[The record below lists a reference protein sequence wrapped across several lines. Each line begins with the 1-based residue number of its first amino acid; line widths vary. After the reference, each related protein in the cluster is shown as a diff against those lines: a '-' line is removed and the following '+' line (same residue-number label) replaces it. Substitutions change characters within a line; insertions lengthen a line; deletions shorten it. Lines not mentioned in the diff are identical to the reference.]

1 MSSPEEEFLPPGLYE
16 RLVDRLLEKRVG
28 ELESAGLKVDRVSV
42 GSAELPFLLSRY
54 LEKRLLS
61 GLRELSGESPD
72 NLRIAFA
79 NQILSLLAALSP
91 GESPPELFSPASMIV
106 SVPPVF
112 SGGPAV
118 LEPPLTGLSEST
130 LLTGAPDDPSLLSEL
145 DKEIR
150 SADRIDILM
159 SFIKWSGLRILRPA
173 LLEATSRGT
182 VPVRVLTTTYLGAT
196 EIACLDFLSAL
207 PGTEVRI
214 SFDEHRTRLHAKAW
228 LFERKSGFSTAY
240 VGSSNISNPALT
252 SGLEWNLKV
261 TMEDQPGVLEKIRG
275 TFETYWNEAST
286 FVPYSSEKKADVQK
300 ILSRSRSRD
309 DFSDTIP
316 FDIRPYPFQEEV
328 LDRLEAER
336 EVHGSFRNL
345 VVSATG
351 TGKTVIAAFDFRRF
365 REQKPDA
372 TFLFVAHRQE
382 ILEQSLKQFRHILE
396 DRNFGELWVA
406 GSRPVHGQHVF
417 ASIQSLDRAAVG
429 RISPEQFDYVVI
441 DEIHHGMASTY
452 RRLLET
458 LKPRILLGLTATPER
473 SDGLDVRRYF
483 NDRMAADIRLGEAID
498 RNLLCPFHYFGVTD
512 SVDYRNLR
520 WERGQYDR
528 RDLEHVLTGND
539 LRNRSVLRALRE
551 YCPDLSEVR
560 GIGFCVG
567 VRHAQEMSDLFNRAG
582 IPSASLS
589 ADSSREVR
597 DAVSAK
603 ISSGE
608 WKFIFVVDLYNEG
621 IDIPVVDTVLFL
633 RPTESLTI
641 FLQQLGR
648 GLRQRRGKTH
658 LTVLDFVGH
667 MHEKF
672 DCASRLSALSGQPS
686 YRIRKEVEEG
696 FPHLP
701 AGCVIQLERVA
712 RDHVLENIRKSLSL
726 RRGSWVE
733 KVREMAGD
741 LKRPPRLREFFQAF
755 RPPLPALYRKEG
767 QVFRGWKRFLVEA
780 GVIPDFSD
788 PDESI
793 LTRGIGRMVHLS
805 AGRYPDLLRG
815 MAGGEPV
822 GELEARFPPRQFLM
836 AHYALWGET
845 PEKTGLG
852 KVSETVQK
860 LRKNPVLC
868 DELQELLELSRDLAL
883 FPVFKTARTEDIP
896 LDVHGTYTRDEILAA
911 AGLFGF
917 DRRVEV
923 REGVRFV
930 PEAKLDL
937 LFVTLDKSEKEYSP
951 STMYEDYALSDRLFH
966 WQSQSTTNE
975 RSSTGQRYIHHQKT
989 GHRIFLFLRKKKKT
1003 ADRPFAVSEPYVFA
1017 GPVFYRSH
1025 QGSRPMTVIWELAF
1039 PLPAHLFRESARLGV
1054 RI

>member
-173 LLEATSRGT
+173 LMEATSRGT

-275 TFETYWNEAST
+275 TFATYWNEAST

-336 EVHGSFRNL
+336 EVHESFRNL

-441 DEIHHGMASTY
+441 DEIHHGMAPTY

-726 RRGSWVE
+726 RRGGWVE

-868 DELQELLELSRDLAL
+868 DELQELLELARDLAL

>member
-441 DEIHHGMASTY
+441 DEIHHGMAPTY

-658 LTVLDFVGH
+658 LTVLDFVGN

>member
-1 MSSPEEEFLPPGLYE
+1 VSSPEEEFLPPGLYE

-173 LLEATSRGT
+173 LMEATSRGT

-275 TFETYWNEAST
+275 TFATYWNEAST

-336 EVHGSFRNL
+336 EVHESFRNL

-441 DEIHHGMASTY
+441 DEIHHGMAPTY

-726 RRGSWVE
+726 RRGGWVE

-868 DELQELLELSRDLAL
+868 DELQELLELARDLAL

>member
-1 MSSPEEEFLPPGLYE
+1 VSSPEEEFLPPGLYE

-173 LLEATSRGT
+173 LMEATSRGT

-441 DEIHHGMASTY
+441 DEIHHGMAPTY

-868 DELQELLELSRDLAL
+868 DELQELLELARDLAL

>member
-658 LTVLDFVGH
+658 LTVLDFVGN

-868 DELQELLELSRDLAL
+868 DELQELLELARDLAL

>member
-173 LLEATSRGT
+173 LMEATSRGT

-441 DEIHHGMASTY
+441 DEIHHGMAPTY

-483 NDRMAADIRLGEAID
+483 NDRTAADIRLGEAID

-868 DELQELLELSRDLAL
+868 DELQELLELARDLAL

>member
-173 LLEATSRGT
+173 LMEATSRGT

-441 DEIHHGMASTY
+441 DEIHHGMAPTY

-755 RPPLPALYRKEG
+755 RPPLPALYRKGG

-868 DELQELLELSRDLAL
+868 DELQELLELARDLAL

>member
-441 DEIHHGMASTY
+441 DEIHHGMAPTY

-483 NDRMAADIRLGEAID
+483 NDRTAADIRLGEAID

-836 AHYALWGET
+836 AHYALWGEI

-868 DELQELLELSRDLAL
+868 DELQELLELARDLAL